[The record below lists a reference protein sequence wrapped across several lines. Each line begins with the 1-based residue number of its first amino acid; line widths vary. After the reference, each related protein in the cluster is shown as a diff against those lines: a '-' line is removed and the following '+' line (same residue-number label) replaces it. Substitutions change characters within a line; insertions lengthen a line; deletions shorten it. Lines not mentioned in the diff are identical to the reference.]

1 MGKTISNGFIGLWQK
16 GNLYAFFAIILFL
29 FYVLNGN
36 VGVMDWY
43 KDSAYLHYIKTALTE
58 FDTLPYFWWSK
69 IDQISWIPPVKATS
83 AFISIPETTLFSP
96 LTPLLYILSE
106 IVYLK
111 FYVLVQCLVGLS
123 GVIALRRRLQWNDIQ
138 FRTYLVVFLFS
149 PIVFQHIAVGYFP
162 WYNIFFF
169 PWLIFFLAEKKVFT
183 KIVGMSAVLALVL
196 LQGGVYVFV
205 WFVMLLFFYGIY
217 KLIIERNYMTILQ
230 IIGAIVFVFLLAHV
244 RIYAA
249 SLSFTDFSR
258 EWFETNGY
266 NPFNFLFYA
275 LIPTVTIQ
283 PLDLLFWTNMF
294 RLGIPQHDAGIFWGL
309 VVIMVLV
316 MVVQFKKVFKKDTE
330 SQDIINYKAIFFAA
344 ATIFIFSFFSVWV
357 TITRTIQLMV
367 DLPFFESIKNYGYR
381 LGIPAYLG
389 FSLVAANH
397 VERIWIVL
405 LRVTRRKPWLI
416 FKRLVKIL
424 FNIFLIGLGST
435 YFSLMIFKKP
445 ILSQLYGVIS
455 KAYGNTGHFW
465 LRNRMEGIL
474 ENNLTFYFSRLDRL
488 YTTLQ
493 NVILIIFVV
502 FFVVFIITLI
512 IEINKNSINKINER
526 FPFAKLELAL
536 VLPLI
541 FSTSMWVHLA
551 TRTPYNSRPKQNVT
565 PPELV
570 VISEQSNVSPAME
583 VTPQKLIITQI
594 DNANVEGYLF
604 PNIKA
609 IEYKNLKITSR
620 NGILLNSQNHL
631 MVKPLDNKTIIIEF
645 TTEKIKRAIWI
656 TILSWTGVIV
666 FFLVRNFRPKK
677 LRDN

>member
-1 MGKTISNGFIGLWQK
+1 MNKIADNLIRNWQK

-29 FYVLNGN
+29 FYALNGN

-69 IDQISWIPPVKATS
+69 IDNISWIPPVKATS
-83 AFISIPETTLFSP
+83 TFISIPETTLFSP

-111 FYVLVQCLVGLS
+111 FYVLVQCFVGLS

-138 FRTYLVVFLFS
+138 FRTYLVLFLFS
-149 PIVFQHIAVGYFP
+149 PIIFQHVAVGYFP

-169 PWLIFFLAEKKVFT
+169 PWLIFFLAEKRSLI

-205 WFVMLLFFYGIY
+205 WFVMLLLLYGFY
-217 KLIIERNYMTILQ
+217 KMIIERNYMTILQ
-230 IIGAIVFVFLLAHV
+230 IVGAIALVFLLAHV

-249 SLSFTDFSR
+249 SLTFADFSR

-275 LIPTVTIQ
+275 LIPTVTVQ
-283 PLDLLFWTNMF
+283 PLDLLFWTN
-294 RLGIPQHDAGIFWGL
+294 LIWIGIPQHDAGIFWGL

-316 MVVQFKKVFKKDTE
+316 MIVRFKEIFKKGTK
-330 SQDIINYKAIFFAA
+330 SQNTINYQAIFFAA
-344 ATIFIFSFFSVWV
+344 ATIFIFSFFSVWM
-357 TITRTIQLMV
+357 TITGTVQLLV

-389 FSLVAANH
+389 FSLVAANY
-397 VERIWIVL
+397 VEKIWVVL
-405 LRVTRRKPWLI
+405 LRVARKKPWLI
-416 FKRLVKIL
+416 FKRLTKIL
-424 FNIFLIGLGST
+424 FNISLIGLGST
-435 YFSLMIFKKP
+435 YFSLIIFKKP
-445 ILSQLYGVIS
+445 IISQIHNVVS
-455 KAYGNTGHFW
+455 TAYNNTGHFW
-465 LRNRMEGIL
+465 LRNKMEGIT
-474 ENNLTFYFSRLDRL
+474 ENDLNFYFSRFDGL
-488 YTTLQ
+488 YSTLQ
-493 NVILIIFVV
+493 NVVFIIFVV
-502 FFVVFIITLI
+502 FVVVYIITLVI
-512 IEINKNSINKINER
+512 KINRNRIDKINER

-541 FSTSMWVHLA
+541 FSTSMWVHLG
-551 TRTPYNSRPKQNVT
+551 TRTPYEYHPKQDVA

-570 VISEQSNVSPAME
+570 VISEQPNVQPMME
-583 VTPQKLIITQI
+583 VTPQKLIITQVDKAI
-594 DNANVEGYLF
+594 VEGYLF

-609 IEYKNLKITSR
+609 VEYKNLKVTSR
-620 NGILLNSQNHL
+620 NGVLFDSQSRL
-631 MVKPLDNKTIIIEF
+631 MVKPIDDQQIIIEF
-645 TTEKIKRAIWI
+645 RTEKIKRAMWI
-656 TILSWTGVIV
+656 TILSWAGVLIFFIV
-666 FFLVRNFRPKK
+666 SGFRSKI
-677 LRDN
+677 LQED

>member
-1 MGKTISNGFIGLWQK
+1 MNKITDNLIRNWQK

-29 FYVLNGN
+29 FYALNGN
-36 VGVMDWY
+36 VGVMDWF

-58 FDTLPYFWWSK
+58 FDTLPYFWWNK
-69 IDQISWIPPVKATS
+69 IDEISWIPPVKATS
-83 AFISIPETTLFSP
+83 VFISIPETTLFSP

-123 GVIALRRRLQWNDIQ
+123 GVFALRKRLQWNDIQ
-138 FRTYLVVFLFS
+138 FRTYLVMFLFS

-169 PWLIFFLAEKKVFT
+169 PWLIYFLAETKSFT
-183 KIVGMSAVLALVL
+183 KVMGMSAVLALVL

-205 WFVMLLFFYGIY
+205 WFVMLLFLYGFYNMA
-217 KLIIERNYMTILQ
+217 IERNYMTILQ
-230 IIGAIVFVFLLAHV
+230 IIGATVLVFLLAHV
-244 RIYAA
+244 RIYTA
-249 SLSFTDFSR
+249 SLAFADFSR

-266 NPFNFLFYA
+266 NPLNFLFFA
-275 LIPTVTIQ
+275 LIPTITIQ
-283 PLDLLFWTNMF
+283 PLDLLFWTNLIK
-294 RLGIPQHDAGIFWGL
+294 LGILPHDAGIFWGL
-309 VVIMVLV
+309 VILMVSV
-316 MVVQFKKVFKKDTE
+316 MVFRFKEILKEDTK
-330 SQDIINYKAIFFAA
+330 SQNIINYKAIFFAA
-344 ATIFIFSFFSVWV
+344 VTIFIFSFFSVWV
-357 TITRTIQLMV
+357 TIMRTIQLLV

-397 VERIWIVL
+397 VERIWIVA
-405 LRVTRRKPWLI
+405 LRIARRKPWLI
-416 FKRLVKIL
+416 FKKLVKML
-424 FNIFLIGLGST
+424 FNISLIGLGST
-435 YFSLMIFKKP
+435 YFGMMIFKYP
-445 ILSQLYGVIS
+445 ILNQLHGVIS
-455 KAYGNTGHFW
+455 KAYNNTGHFW

-488 YTTLQ
+488 YSTLQ
-493 NVILIIFVV
+493 NVIFVV
-502 FFVVFIITLI
+502 FAVFVVVYIITLI
-512 IEINKNSINKINER
+512 IKINKNSIDKINVR

-551 TRTPYNSRPKQNVT
+551 TRTPYDSHPKQNVA

-570 VISEQSNVSPAME
+570 VISEQSNVLPTMQA
-583 VTPQKLIITQI
+583 TPQKLIITQM

-609 IEYKNLKITSR
+609 VEYKNLKITSR
-620 NGILLNSQNHL
+620 NGNLYNSQNRL
-631 MVKPLDNKTIIIEF
+631 MVKPLDNQPIIIEF
-645 TTEKIKRAIWI
+645 TIEKIKQAIWV
-656 TILSWTGVIV
+656 TILSWIGVII
-666 FFLVRNFRPKK
+666 FFIARNFRLKK
-677 LRDN
+677 LRDG

>member
-1 MGKTISNGFIGLWQK
+1 MNKIADNLIRNWQK
-16 GNLYAFFAIILFL
+16 GKLYVCFFIILFL
-29 FYVLNGN
+29 FYAINGN

-58 FDTLPYFWWSK
+58 FDTLPYFWWST
-69 IDQISWIPPVKATS
+69 IDEISWIPPVKATS
-83 AFISIPETTLFSP
+83 VFISIPETTLFSP

-123 GVIALRRRLQWNDIQ
+123 GVIALRRRLLWNDIQ
-138 FRTYLVVFLFS
+138 FRTYLVMFLFS
-149 PIVFQHIAVGYFP
+149 PIIFQHIAVGYFP

-169 PWLIFFLAEKKVFT
+169 PWLVFFLAEKKSFT
-183 KIVGMSAVLALVL
+183 KIIGMSVVLALVL

-205 WFVMLLFFYGIY
+205 WFVMLLFLYGFYSM
-217 KLIIERNYMTILQ
+217 IIERNYMTILQ
-230 IIGAIVFVFLLAHV
+230 IFGAIVLVFLLAHV
-244 RIYAA
+244 RIYTA
-249 SLSFTDFSR
+249 SLAFADFSR

-283 PLDLLFWTNMF
+283 PLDLLFWTNLI

-309 VVIMVLV
+309 VILMV
-316 MVVQFKKVFKKDTE
+316 MVMVFRFKEILKEDTK
-330 SQDIINYKAIFFAA
+330 SHNIINYKAIYFSAV
-344 ATIFIFSFFSVWV
+344 TIFIFSFFSIWV
-357 TITRTIQLMV
+357 TVTRTIQLLV

-405 LRVTRRKPWLI
+405 LRVARRKPWLL
-416 FKRLVKIL
+416 FKRLAKIL
-424 FNIFLIGLGST
+424 FNIYLIGLGST
-435 YFSLMIFKKP
+435 YFGLMIFKKP
-445 ILSQLYGVIS
+445 ILSQLHGVIS
-455 KAYGNTGHFW
+455 KAYDNTGHFW
-465 LRNRMEGIL
+465 LRNRMEGIF
-474 ENNLTFYFSRLDRL
+474 ENNLTFYFNRLDRL
-488 YTTLQ
+488 YSTLQ
-493 NVILIIFVV
+493 NVILVIFAVFVV
-502 FFVVFIITLI
+502 VYIITLI
-512 IEINKNSINKINER
+512 IKVNKNSIDKINAR

-541 FSTSMWVHLA
+541 FSTFMWVHLA
-551 TRTPYNSRPKQNVT
+551 TRTPYDSKPKQNVA

-570 VISEQSNVSPAME
+570 VISEQSNVLPMMVA
-583 VTPQKLIITQI
+583 TPQKLIITQI

-609 IEYKNLKITSR
+609 VEYKNLKITSR
-620 NGILLNSQNHL
+620 NGILFNSQNHL
-631 MVKPLDNKTIIIEF
+631 MVKPLDNQPIIIEL

-656 TILSWTGVIV
+656 TILSWVGVMI
-666 FFLVRNFRPKK
+666 FFIARNFRPKK
-677 LRDN
+677 LRDG